1 MSFFYFFSDSGEVVT
16 LEIPPRTLVAIPMK
30 LLNRPIKHGVW
41 DPEHEGLQV
50 RWKTRELA
58 LSYSQSVTLAH
69 RALARL
75 SVAGVASQPRKRRVY
90 QSKL

>member
-1 MSFFYFFSDSGEVVT
+1 MYHLKHPDGDPPSLQEYKLFWRSCLSFFYFFSDSGEVVT

-50 RWKTRELA
+50 RLRGGL
-58 LSYSQSVTLAH
+58 
-69 RALARL
+69 RL
-75 SVAGVASQPRKRRVY
+75 SSGF
-90 QSKL
+90 